1 MKYILFFLI
10 LFSSKHIL
18 LANEI
23 TMEQAR
29 KVAMSFFCET
39 IRSRGGIPRLQLVW
53 DGESTTTRGG
63 SSPAF
68 YVFNRMDSDGFV
80 IISGDDVTMPILGYS
95 CSNHFVVENMPP
107 NLLDWMDELRN
118 QINAVREEHV
128 VENLTLTVLN
138 VPGGTCCGHFL
149 YFESLDAGI
158 RRYWYANSE
167 INHSLVGPAS
177 AFQQTISDN
186 Q

>member
-1 MKYILFFLI
+1 
-10 LFSSKHIL
+10 
-18 LANEI
+18 
-23 TMEQAR
+23 MEQAR

-128 VENLTLTVLN
+128 VGMLLPRHRYVQTL
-138 VPGGTCCGHFL
+138 
-149 YFESLDAGI
+149 
-158 RRYWYANSE
+158 
-167 INHSLVGPAS
+167 
-177 AFQQTISDN
+177 
-186 Q
+186 

>member
-1 MKYILFFLI
+1 MKYIFFFLI

-80 IISGDDVTMPILGYS
+80 IISGDDVTMPILGY
-95 CSNHFVVENMPP
+95 HHYPY
-107 NLLDWMDELRN
+107 
-118 QINAVREEHV
+118 
-128 VENLTLTVLN
+128 
-138 VPGGTCCGHFL
+138 G
-149 YFESLDAGI
+149 
-158 RRYWYANSE
+158 
-167 INHSLVGPAS
+167 
-177 AFQQTISDN
+177 
-186 Q
+186 